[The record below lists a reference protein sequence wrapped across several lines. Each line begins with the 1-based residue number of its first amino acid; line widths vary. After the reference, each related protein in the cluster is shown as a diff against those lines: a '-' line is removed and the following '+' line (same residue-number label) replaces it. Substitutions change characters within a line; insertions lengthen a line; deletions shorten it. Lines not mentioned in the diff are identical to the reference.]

1 MITTTLFIT
10 LIFVD
15 LFLIAV
21 VFFAHDNEMYADVMA
36 ATAASILSW
45 KLSFCSI
52 SGNVREMGFVN
63 NITYFNPNAADVL
76 CTDVSVAITD
86 PTLSMMFTGVA
97 ILMTIITFG
106 LVLEVGIEVL
116 TEEE

>member
-1 MITTTLFIT
+1 MITTTLFIA

-21 VFFAHDNEMYADVMA
+21 VFFAHDNEMYADIMA

-45 KLSFCSI
+45 KLSFYSI

-63 NITYFNPNAADVL
+63 NNDPFNPTAADV
-76 CTDVSVAITD
+76 VSVAITD